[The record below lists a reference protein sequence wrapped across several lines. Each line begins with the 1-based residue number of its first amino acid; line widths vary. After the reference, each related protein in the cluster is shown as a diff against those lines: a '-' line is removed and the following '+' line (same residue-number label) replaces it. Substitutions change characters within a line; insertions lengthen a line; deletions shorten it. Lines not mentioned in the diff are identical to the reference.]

1 MGRRNLSEDP
11 GCGKVDPDQEKR
23 WEAHKKE
30 CLTRFKEM
38 QRADGEAKRIAKIP
52 DLEGRR
58 EALAVIEH
66 LYDKTFADSV
76 RGFLQVAWSRMGATF
91 KGKRGLRR

>member
-1 MGRRNLSEDP
+1 MVQDP

-23 WEAHKKE
+23 WAEHKAE
-30 CLTRFKEM
+30 CLARLKAM
-38 QRADGEAKRIAKIP
+38 KRADKEAQRIAKIP

-66 LYDKTFADSV
+66 LYDKTFADIV
-76 RGFLQVAWSRMGATF
+76 RGFLKVAWRGATSRVK
-91 KGKRGLRR
+91 KGSKR